1 MGGHS
6 IVTRE
11 KTATDGADSH
21 CRATKVTD
29 PAFSSKPPQLKM
41 QLLKPKTVTAPQLHL
56 RITHT
61 NAVDQA
67 VATAAAAAA
76 AAAAGSFCVSRP
88 HGQRGGPRGAA
99 SGQGRARC
107 GASNPRLFCC
117 CSYRRTQDGDRA
129 MCSAT
134 HTHSVLDAHPSE
146 NISPLNTRRTPF
158 SPQMFKKK

>member
-6 IVTRE
+6 VVTRE

-76 AAAAGSFCVSRP
+76 AAAAAGSFCVSRP
-88 HGQRGGPRGAA
+88 HGQRGGPRG
-99 SGQGRARC
+99 GRQRTRQGSVR
-107 GASNPRLFCC
+107 GLQPSLVLLLQLS
-117 CSYRRTQDGDRA
+117 SYTRWRPGHVL
-129 MCSAT
+129 C
-134 HTHSVLDAHPSE
+134 HSHSQC
-146 NISPLNTRRTPF
+146 T
-158 SPQMFKKK
+158 